1 MASPGYHD
9 IQAGAEIAPRQY
21 QVTRRDLVRYA
32 GASGDFN
39 VIHWNERIAKS
50 VGLPDV
56 IAHGM
61 LTMALAGRFLTE
73 WAGDPAA
80 VTEFGVRFSAPVVVP
95 DDDKGALVEITG
107 VVTGKL
113 DGNQVTVDV
122 TARSGDT
129 KVLTRA
135 HAVVRLPTVLPR
147 GTTPWNPRR
156 MRLAD
161 YTTVRLGGPA
171 RGFVRAGTEEEL
183 IEAVRAADAAGEPVL
198 ILGGGSNLVVSDEGF
213 DGTVIQVATRGVS
226 RDGGPGVLTVAAGE
240 DWDAVVARSVA
251 EGLAGLECLSGIPGL
266 AGATPI
272 QNVGAYGQEVSETIT
287 RVRVYDRVTGDVL
300 EMPNGLCGFG
310 YRTSRFRG
318 ADRFVVLSVTFDLA
332 VQVLSA
338 PVRYAELA
346 AALGV
351 PPGGQAESA
360 EARAAVIEL
369 RQRKGMVIDPADPD
383 TRSVG
388 SFFVNPVLDAPALAA
403 VEAAARARCGP
414 GSRVPRFEV
423 EGSGDGLVKV
433 PAAWLIERAGFGK
446 GYNPGDGARISA
458 KHTLALVNA
467 GSAST
472 AALLALAREIRD
484 GVRDAFGVS
493 LTPEPVLVGVT
504 L

>member
-1 MASPGYHD
+1 
-9 IQAGAEIAPRQY
+9 
-21 QVTRRDLVRYA
+21 
-32 GASGDFN
+32 
-39 VIHWNERIAKS
+39 
-50 VGLPDV
+50 
-56 IAHGM
+56 
-61 LTMALAGRFLTE
+61 
-73 WAGDPAA
+73 
-80 VTEFGVRFSAPVVVP
+80 
-95 DDDKGALVEITG
+95 
-107 VVTGKL
+107 
-113 DGNQVTVDV
+113 
-122 TARSGDT
+122 
-129 KVLTRA
+129 
-135 HAVVRLPTVLPR
+135 
-147 GTTPWNPRR
+147 

-161 YTTVRLGGPA
+161 FTTLRLGGPA
-171 RGFVRAGTEEEL
+171 RGFVRAGTEDEL
-183 IEAVRAADAAGEPVL
+183 IDAVRSADAAGEPVL

-213 DGTVIQVATRGVS
+213 DGTVVQVATRGVS

-266 AGATPI
+266 TGATPI
-272 QNVGAYGQEVSETIT
+272 QNVGAYGQEVAETIT
-287 RVRVYDRVTGDVL
+287 AVRVYDRVTGDV
-300 EMPNGLCGFG
+300 MDIPNERCDFG

-318 ADRFVVLSVTFDLA
+318 AGRFVVLGVEFRLA

-351 PPGGQAESA
+351 PVGGQAESA

-369 RQRKGMVIDPADPD
+369 RQRKGMVIDPADAD
-383 TRSVG
+383 TRSAG

-403 VEAAARARCGP
+403 VEAAARARWGP
-414 GSRVPRFEV
+414 QTRVPHFAA
-423 EGSGDGLVKV
+423 GDGLVKV
-433 PAAWLIERAGFGK
+433 PAAWLIEHAGFGK

-467 GSAST
+467 GTAST

-493 LTPEPVLVGVT
+493 LAPEPVLVGVS